1 MRRVGNGERASKSGI
16 WYTGTMKG
24 MKRLWATGIAVL
36 LAHGVPAYAAVD
48 SLDVGG
54 PDLKPGDVVGNITDL
69 LTGSIVAVGI
79 AMFLV
84 GALLYTIS
92 GEKEDRKNQGKDFM
106 IGALIGVGIVVSAR
120 AILNLVLYFI
130 YGG

>member
-1 MRRVGNGERASKSGI
+1 MGGISNEERASKGRI
-16 WYTGTMKG
+16 WYTGTMNQ
-24 MKRLWATGIAVL
+24 MYRLAAIGAFL
-36 LAHGVPAYAAVD
+36 AYAIQASAID
-48 SLDVGG
+48 SLNVGG
-54 PDLKPGDVVGNITDL
+54 PDLRPGDIVGNIANL
-69 LTGSIVAVGI
+69 LTGSIIAVGT

-130 YGG
+130 YG

>member
-1 MRRVGNGERASKSGI
+1 
-16 WYTGTMKG
+16 